1 MQNRMEKVY
10 LMLAL
15 ICLLLAGCGGKE
27 ETGDSRSEAV
37 PVGELQEG
45 SGYFVEKVESVQ
57 FQEAKEGTVVYN
69 TTYRTLG
76 DQIYMIRV
84 EKKEETDEYSV
95 FVQSYETESRKKKR
109 YNVTPRIP
117 GKEGSVICSADLTTD
132 LKLSLKMREEGK
144 ENAIFLVQMSLE
156 GEVLQVEESFP
167 ESGYPWNQEMGSGT
181 KTFCLADGRT
191 VISRYDAERNIS
203 RLTWYQE
210 DGTEELLGDLEETV
224 VLSMAVDRDGIL
236 YYMGSDDSLV
246 RWDVEQNTREVLFHP
261 HSTGVNT
268 AMYYGLTINDE
279 GKLRICSLG
288 TEGGLIYRL
297 TDQEISGEDKIRL
310 CSLEGYINYEM
321 KQIASNFQINGGN
334 VRISV
339 ELESKPEYQ
348 DNYRDRIL
356 AEMVVGKGPDILFV
370 SRDDMILLQEKGLL
384 LDISDMI
391 SEEVREQM
399 LPVALELGSPGG
411 ELVGLVTELG
421 FETMGT
427 SRQTWDQDGWTVEEF
442 IERMEEKG
450 DWKRLFLHAYGYRS
464 SGEYFFN
471 EIIPG
476 QLEDLSLLD
485 LEQGTCDF
493 NNKKFIRILEFCKKY
508 SSQEQNLGDEN
519 QSRKEDIRMLVEGE
533 SGAERVPM
541 AQGFYGF
548 SWVVG
553 GLYGD
558 ECRIVGYPT
567 EKGSGN
573 YVYSPYYLV
582 VSAKTKQQEEIRKF
596 FDLLLKTDNQM
607 FSGACSVRRDVLI
620 SYEVAENP
628 FPGGEYCLVH
638 WNPNDPE
645 DTHWIMIEDSY
656 IKPDLTS
663 YLEDFLEFLESSTP
677 KPYCPSQIENIL
689 REEGS
694 AYFASDKSAE
704 VTADI
709 IQRRVQLYLDENK

>member
-10 LMLAL
+10 LMLTL

-27 ETGDSRSEAV
+27 ETGDSRSETV
-37 PVGELQEG
+37 SVGELQEG

-76 DQIYMIRV
+76 DQIYMVRL

-95 FVQSYETESRKKKR
+95 FVQSYEIELRKKKQ
-109 YNVTPRIP
+109 YNVTPQIP
-117 GKEGSVICSADLTTD
+117 GKEGSVIYSADLTTD

-144 ENAIFLVQMSLE
+144 ENAFFLVQMSLE

-181 KTFCLADGRT
+181 RTFCLADGRT
-191 VISRYDAERNIS
+191 VISRHDADRNIS

-210 DGTEELLGDLEETV
+210 DGTEELLGDLEETA
-224 VLSMAVDRDGIL
+224 VLCMAADRDGIL
-236 YYMGSDDSLV
+236 YYMGSDDTLV

-261 HSTGVNT
+261 HSTGVSK

-288 TEGGLIYRL
+288 TEEGLIYRL

-310 CSLEGYINYEM
+310 CSLESYIDNGI
-321 KQIASNFQINGGN
+321 KQVAANFPVNGGN

-339 ELESKPEYQ
+339 ELEGKPEYR

-370 SRDDMILLQEKGLL
+370 SREDMILLQEKGLL

-391 SEEVREQM
+391 SQEVQEQM

-411 ELVGLVTELG
+411 ELVGLVTQLWVQ
-421 FETMGT
+421 TMGT

-442 IERMEEKG
+442 MERMEEKG
-450 DWKRLFLHAYGYRS
+450 DWKRLFRAYGP

-493 NNKKFIRILEFCKKY
+493 NNEKFIRILEFCKKY
-508 SSQEQNLGDEN
+508 SSREQNLKVEN
-519 QSRKEDIRMLVEGE
+519 QSREEDIKMLVEGE
-533 SGAERVPM
+533 WGAELVEV
-541 AQGFYGF
+541 AGLYYF
-548 SWVVG
+548 SGLVG

-558 ECRIVGYPT
+558 ECRIVGFPT

-573 YVYSPYYLV
+573 YAYSPFYLV

-607 FSGACSVRRDVLI
+607 FTSSGSVRMDVLT
-620 SYEVAENP
+620 SYEVIKNP
-628 FPGGEYCLVH
+628 FPGGEYCLAH
-638 WNPNDPE
+638 HNPNDPE
-645 DTHWIMIEDSY
+645 DTVWIMIEDSY

-663 YLEDFLEFLESSTP
+663 YLEEFTEFMEGIAP

-709 IQRRVQLYLDENK
+709 IQRRVQLYLDENKF